1 MIDIASE
8 VQGECSVQA
17 RLANAEPQLSL
28 VLASSCLRVQ
38 NYKDYLYLKNI
49 LSILLVKLC

>member
-17 RLANAEPQLSL
+17 RLANAEPQPSL

-38 NYKDYLYLKNI
+38 RYEYYLYLKNI
-49 LSILLVKLC
+49 ISIYFVKLC